1 MSKFKKCEKNSKK
14 DFPSGS
20 GAVAE
25 EEVWELYG
33 ALQFLKP
40 YIQHDHVIS
49 SMSSNPI
56 EDLEQ
61 KYKENKNK
69 RKPEEPLE
77 DKLLKKMINN
87 SFTSNDNCNEGR
99 AKINKVNK
107 FMPMIKSALKKVLA
121 DQKEACVL
129 DILIASE
136 DLLEEFIR
144 EKCVKNS

>member
-1 MSKFKKCEKNSKK
+1 M
-14 DFPSGS
+14 
-20 GAVAE
+20 
-25 EEVWELYG
+25 YG
-33 ALQFLKP
+33 ALRFLKP
-40 YIQHDHVIS
+40 YIQHDHFIS
-49 SMSSNPI
+49 STSSNPI
-56 EDLEQ
+56 ENLEK

-77 DKLLKKMINN
+77 EKLLKNMINN
-87 SFTSNDNCNEGR
+87 ISTSTDNCNEDR